1 MLPTLGI
8 PVQPAYAAELR
19 ARIKSL
25 AGCKSDGFPGAT
37 ASHLTPPH
45 LKMLETT
52 DYFVCERGWGTR
64 VLILLMSNPDG
75 PAAFVLD
82 KDGGL
87 YYNEMCFPQANNIQ
101 AFLHDTIMD
110 GEMIRVQSQSRF
122 IAHDLISFN
131 GTSVTLRSLNTRL
144 GILQQDIIKPHKQY
158 LQRFPDLLA
167 NVPFS
172 VGIRKHERSYGL
184 GIILSNISRERLPST
199 GLIFTPVR
207 ASYIPGEDT
216 QESKLLKWIF
226 PEAHRINFLVR
237 VVFDKERK
245 PHYYLY
251 INDRNTPKYF
261 DDLSLQ
267 TRVAQAWK
275 ASPPD
280 GKIIE
285 CSYDSNWKTLLW
297 ENGYAGGVRIG
308 GWQFVRFREDKR
320 VADDELK
327 LKETLEAMKHGITRE
342 MLDSHVEAMR
352 TQWKAREKKI
362 HPLAHQEPRH
372 ADESPVP
379 PPATLPT
386 FPTPSRLDPSY
397 SPKPP
402 DRRESVS
409 SVEGVGNSQSSEVVR
424 RGSHSSALGAA
435 PSLQRTCSNH
445 SLSSRTNTQTTRDR
459 RSSFTSVNS
468 GGGDVFDI
476 APFSP
481 QQGSLPLQAQD
492 VGPQRGNASMD
503 RSYRHRRR
511 ASNGSDQMTTLA
523 GSREGRVGRT
533 SALVDTSLNNSSAS
547 PLRTAMSPLSE
558 VPVSQDK
565 VVMDHGGLPQP
576 SSQPLT
582 DIPVA
587 PLTANPTLPQAQSTH
602 TSTPA
607 TPTSTTTSTASVSLL
622 SSTQHPHHLHEAA
635 RAEAFNLTNRRISPS
650 AMDIEKGKEEGQE
663 EEEEEEEEIIGSGF
677 TPTVPFPA
685 QSLPRSTNGDVIP
698 HESPM
703 TQISDLCEKP
713 ENSKCTVT
721 QLNFDL
727 PVKSH
732 TAGVSDRLE
741 PSEAS
746 HGVEADPMIRSVKR
760 RKGPEAELELEQH
773 RLLEQSGSSEEAPP
787 LQPHQHDRAELRS
800 TCTGLVHL
808 SDVLSHQG
816 PVRLCMGGGEGL
828 PGQGGVI
835 GGGASAP
842 VAPSSQY
849 RVQSKMPWQRQSIS
863 IQPFMPEKSVS
874 ESKNMLEEDDDYDE
888 SPLSDVGLGRYGH
901 DTAVI
906 ETVEDP
912 VEMEQGQQVASGEG
926 DVPGTTTDHMN
937 NSMANKRVWQS
948 EPARMMVGSDHDGA
962 TPAGS
967 VAAANGSSLTSVEIT
982 VTAGLPAST
991 PVCTS
996 KSGVAS
1002 TFEEDIPIVDTAPAR
1017 RNYSWLEL
1025 VMNEPS

>member
-362 HPLAHQEPRH
+362 HPLAHQEP
-372 ADESPVP
+372 STTL
-379 PPATLPT
+379 PATLPT

-409 SVEGVGNSQSSEVVR
+409 SVEGVGNSQSSE
-424 RGSHSSALGAA
+424 
-435 PSLQRTCSNH
+435 
-445 SLSSRTNTQTTRDR
+445 
-459 RSSFTSVNS
+459 
-468 GGGDVFDI
+468 
-476 APFSP
+476 
-481 QQGSLPLQAQD
+481 GSLPLQAQD

-828 PGQGGVI
+828 PGQGG
-835 GGGASAP
+835 GHW
-842 VAPSSQY
+842 
-849 RVQSKMPWQRQSIS
+849 RWSK
-863 IQPFMPEKSVS
+863 
-874 ESKNMLEEDDDYDE
+874 
-888 SPLSDVGLGRYGH
+888 
-901 DTAVI
+901 
-906 ETVEDP
+906 
-912 VEMEQGQQVASGEG
+912 
-926 DVPGTTTDHMN
+926 
-937 NSMANKRVWQS
+937 
-948 EPARMMVGSDHDGA
+948 
-962 TPAGS
+962 
-967 VAAANGSSLTSVEIT
+967 
-982 VTAGLPAST
+982 
-991 PVCTS
+991 CT
-996 KSGVAS
+996 GC
-1002 TFEEDIPIVDTAPAR
+1002 T
-1017 RNYSWLEL
+1017 
-1025 VMNEPS
+1025 